1 MSGTYDVALTTAD
14 NPYNPFTHPNE
25 WYMYDMTH
33 GYDTCGY
40 IDRITV
46 FTPQMTDEEVDEEII
61 RAINVI
67 LKNDYGDFY
76 KKVYRDE

>member
-1 MSGTYDVALTTAD
+1 
-14 NPYNPFTHPNE
+14 
-25 WYMYDMTH
+25 MYDMTH

-76 KKVYRDE
+76 KKVYRNE